1 MANPVGRPTKYNDK
15 ILKDAEKYLLECVDT
30 TEQVVTGES
39 EKFTS
44 YKEKIKVNLPTI
56 EGLAVYLNLSKD
68 TLYHWEKEHKEFSY
82 VIEQLRGNQIK
93 SLVNNGLSGDYN
105 PTIAKVLLSKHGYS
119 EKHDIEH
126 SGKIETITGMTVK

>member
-1 MANPVGRPTKYNDK
+1 MSKGGRPTKYT
-15 ILKDAEKYLLECVDT
+15 KDIIKKAEKYLSECIDT

-56 EGLAVYLNLSKD
+56 EGLAVYLKVHRD
-68 TLYHWEKEHKEFSY
+68 TLYEWEKEHDEFSDI
-82 VIEQLRGNQIK
+82 IERLRGSQIK

-119 EKHDIEH
+119 EKQEIQH
-126 SGKIETITGMTVK
+126 SGEIKTITGMVVK

>member
-1 MANPVGRPTKYNDK
+1 MPAGRPTKYNDK
-15 ILKDAEKYLLECVDT
+15 ILEKAEQYLLECVDT

-56 EGLAVYLNLSKD
+56 EGLAVYLNIHRD
-68 TLYHWEKEHKEFSY
+68 TLYQWEKEHPDFSDI
-82 VIEQLRGNQIK
+82 IERLRGSQIK

-119 EKHDIEH
+119 EKQEIQH
-126 SGKIETITGMTVK
+126 SGEIKTITGMVVK

>member
-1 MANPVGRPTKYNDK
+1 MPVGRPTKYNDN
-15 ILKDAEKYLLECVDT
+15 ILEKAEQYLLECVDT

-56 EGLAVYLNLSKD
+56 EGLAVYLNIHRD
-68 TLYHWEKEHKEFSY
+68 TLYQWEKEHPAFSDI
-82 VIEQLRGNQIK
+82 IERLRGSQIK

-119 EKHDIEH
+119 EKQEIQH
-126 SGKIETITGMTVK
+126 SGEIKTITGMVVK

>member
-1 MANPVGRPTKYNDK
+1 MPAGRPTKYNDK
-15 ILKDAEKYLLECVDT
+15 ILEKAEQYLSECVDT

-56 EGLAVYLNLSKD
+56 EGLAVYLNIHRD
-68 TLYHWEKEHKEFSY
+68 TLYQWEKEHPDFSDI
-82 VIEQLRGNQIK
+82 IERLRGSQIK

-119 EKHDIEH
+119 EKQEIQH
-126 SGKIETITGMTVK
+126 SGEIKTITGMVVK

>member
-1 MANPVGRPTKYNDK
+1 MSKGGRPTKYTK
-15 ILKDAEKYLLECVDT
+15 EIIKKAEKYLSECIDT

-56 EGLAVYLNLSKD
+56 EGLAVYLEVHRD
-68 TLYHWEKEHKEFSY
+68 TLYEWEKEHDEFSDI
-82 VIEQLRGNQIK
+82 IERLRGSQIK

-119 EKHDIEH
+119 EKQEIQH
-126 SGKIETITGMTVK
+126 SGEIKTITGMVVK

>member
-1 MANPVGRPTKYNDK
+1 MPAGRPTKYNDK
-15 ILKDAEKYLLECVDT
+15 ILEKAEQYLSECVDT

-56 EGLAVYLNLSKD
+56 EGLAVYLNIHRD
-68 TLYHWEKEHKEFSY
+68 TLYQWEKEHPDFSDI
-82 VIEQLRGNQIK
+82 IERLRGSQIK

-119 EKHDIEH
+119 EKQEVQH
-126 SGKIETITGMTVK
+126 SGEIKTITGMTVK

>member
-1 MANPVGRPTKYNDK
+1 MPVGRPTKYNDN
-15 ILKDAEKYLLECVDT
+15 ILEKAEQYLLECVDT

-56 EGLAVYLNLSKD
+56 EGLAVYLNIHRD
-68 TLYHWEKEHKEFSY
+68 TLYQWEKEHPDFSDI
-82 VIEQLRGNQIK
+82 IERLRGSQIK

-119 EKHDIEH
+119 EKQEVQH
-126 SGKIETITGMTVK
+126 SGEIKTITGMTVK

>member
-1 MANPVGRPTKYNDK
+1 MPAGRPTKYNDK
-15 ILKDAEKYLLECVDT
+15 ILEKAEQYLSECVDT

-56 EGLAVYLNLSKD
+56 EGLAVYLNIHRD
-68 TLYHWEKEHKEFSY
+68 TLYQWEKEHPAFSDI
-82 VIEQLRGNQIK
+82 IERLRGSQIK

-105 PTIAKVLLSKHGYS
+105 PTIAKVLLSKH
-119 EKHDIEH
+119 E
-126 SGKIETITGMTVK
+126 